1 MKFNVN
7 QQDLQQALNYCQGVI
22 EKRSTLPILS
32 NILLDVSNSK
42 LIITATD
49 LDLIFVHQLNNIEV
63 LEEGK
68 TTTTSSIMYD
78 IVRKFSS
85 GKKINLSLTD
95 ISKLQVESEKSIFN
109 LNCISATEFPLTD
122 ENFNEN
128 EFVIKSKQ
136 LLKLLNKCKFS
147 VSNDETRHYLSGIY
161 FHQTEVEDKNYLTA
175 VATDSHRMSIS
186 KIRLDQKIDFEPII
200 LPKKTIFQLC
210 SLLDSYDGDVKVS
223 NLKSKIKFELNN
235 SILISKLIDGKFPNY
250 IQVIPKNNQKKLE
263 IDLKLFLNSVDR
275 VASVSLD
282 KKDGVKFN
290 LSKDILDLSVNNT
303 NSGDGKE
310 TLNVKFDHDLE
321 ISIEADQS
329 YGNGF
334 LLPLGPLREL
344 PSRLN
349 QVDFKVYH
357 TYTERNQNYT
367 MKYVIDELENPYHG
381 VSIKLCKWA
390 NEKVI
395 HAISAIGSP
404 KRFYNL
410 LEQSGFILANT
421 TSLLDHEHIPRSY
434 FEETKE
440 STIFITEKDATKL
453 KNYSNPKIWVVKV
466 KMVLNKPINKLIEE
480 KIAPLVK
487 PVC

>member
-32 NILLDVSNSK
+32 NILLDASNSK
-42 LIITATD
+42 LTITATD
-49 LDLIFVHQLNNIEV
+49 LDLIFIHQLNNVEI

-78 IVRKFSS
+78 IIRKFSS
-85 GKKINLSLTD
+85 GKKINLSLTN

-109 LNCISATEFPLTD
+109 LNCISETEFPLTD
-122 ENFNEN
+122 ENFNQN

-186 KIRLDQKIDFEPII
+186 KIRLDKKIDFDPII

-223 NLKSKIKFELNN
+223 NIKSKSKFELNS

-290 LSKDILDLSVNNT
+290 LSKDKLDLSVNNT

-310 TLNVKFDHDLE
+310 SLNVKFDHDLE
-321 ISIEADQS
+321 ISF
-329 YGNGF
+329 N
-334 LLPLGPLREL
+334 
-344 PSRLN
+344 SRYLIDIAS
-349 QVDFKVYH
+349 QLDG
-357 TYTERNQNYT
+357 ERVEIFFNDT
-367 MKYVIDELENPYHG
+367 
-381 VSIKLCKWA
+381 
-390 NEKVI
+390 
-395 HAISAIGSP
+395 GSP
-404 KRFYNL
+404 ALIKDPGDFD
-410 LEQSGFILANT
+410 S
-421 TSLLDHEHIPRSY
+421 
-434 FEETKE
+434 
-440 STIFITEKDATKL
+440 IFVIMPMKG
-453 KNYSNPKIWVVKV
+453 
-466 KMVLNKPINKLIEE
+466 
-480 KIAPLVK
+480 
-487 PVC
+487 

>member
-7 QQDLQQALNYCQGVI
+7 QQDLQEALNYCQGVI

-32 NILLDVSNSK
+32 NILLDASNSK
-42 LIITATD
+42 LKITATD
-49 LDLIFVHQLNNIEV
+49 LDLIFMHQLNNIEI

-78 IVRKFSS
+78 IIRKFAS

-122 ENFNEN
+122 ENFNQN
-128 EFVIKSKQ
+128 EFTIKSKH

-161 FHQTEVEDKNYLTA
+161 FHQSQVEDKNYLTA

-186 KIRLDQKIDFEPII
+186 KIRINEKIEFDPII

-210 SLLDSYDGDVKVS
+210 SLLDNYDGDVKVS
-223 NLKSKIKFELNN
+223 NVKSKIKFELNN

-250 IQVIPKNNQKKLE
+250 VQVIPKNNQKKLE
-263 IDLKLFLNSVDR
+263 IDLKLFLSSVDR

-290 LSKDILDLSVNNT
+290 LSKDILNLSVNNT

-310 TLNVKFDHDLE
+310 TLNVKFEHDLE
-321 ISIEADQS
+321 ISFNSRYLIDVASQLDGERIEIFFND
-329 YGNGF
+329 
-334 LLPLGPLREL
+334 
-344 PSRLN
+344 
-349 QVDFKVYH
+349 
-357 TYTERNQNYT
+357 T
-367 MKYVIDELENPYHG
+367 
-381 VSIKLCKWA
+381 
-390 NEKVI
+390 
-395 HAISAIGSP
+395 GSP
-404 KRFYNL
+404 ALIKDPGDFD
-410 LEQSGFILANT
+410 S
-421 TSLLDHEHIPRSY
+421 
-434 FEETKE
+434 
-440 STIFITEKDATKL
+440 IF
-453 KNYSNPKIWVVKV
+453 VVMPMKG
-466 KMVLNKPINKLIEE
+466 
-480 KIAPLVK
+480 
-487 PVC
+487 

>member
-32 NILLDVSNSK
+32 NILLNAQNSK
-42 LIITATD
+42 LTITATD
-49 LDLIFVHQLNNIEV
+49 LDLIFIHQINDIEV
-63 LEEGK
+63 IEEGN

-85 GKKINLSLTD
+85 GKKINLNLTD
-95 ISKLQVESEKSIFN
+95 VSKLHLESDKSIFN
-109 LNCISATEFPLTD
+109 LNCISASEFPLTN
-122 ENFNEN
+122 ENFDQN
-128 EFVIKSKQ
+128 EFLIKSKQ

-161 FHQTEVEDKNYLTA
+161 LHQTEVDDKNYLTA

-186 KIRLDQKIDFEPII
+186 KIRLDKKIDFEPII

-210 SLLDSYDGDVKVS
+210 SLLDNYDGDVKIS
-223 NLKSKIKFELNN
+223 NMKSKIKFELSN

-290 LSKDILDLSVNNT
+290 LSKNILNLSVNNT

-310 TLNVKFDHDLE
+310 TIAINFDHELE
-321 ISIEADQS
+321 ISFNSRYLIDVASQLDGDKIEI
-329 YGNGF
+329 F
-334 LLPLGPLREL
+334 LND
-344 PSRLN
+344 S
-349 QVDFKVYH
+349 
-357 TYTERNQNYT
+357 
-367 MKYVIDELENPYHG
+367 
-381 VSIKLCKWA
+381 
-390 NEKVI
+390 
-395 HAISAIGSP
+395 GSP
-404 KRFYNL
+404 ALIKDPGDFD
-410 LEQSGFILANT
+410 S
-421 TSLLDHEHIPRSY
+421 
-434 FEETKE
+434 
-440 STIFITEKDATKL
+440 IF
-453 KNYSNPKIWVVKV
+453 VVMPMKG
-466 KMVLNKPINKLIEE
+466 
-480 KIAPLVK
+480 
-487 PVC
+487 

>member
-32 NILLDVSNSK
+32 NILLDASNSK
-42 LIITATD
+42 LTITATD
-49 LDLIFVHQLNNIEV
+49 LDLIFIHQLNNVEI

-78 IVRKFSS
+78 IIRKFNS

-95 ISKLQVESEKSIFN
+95 ISKLQVECEKSIFN

-122 ENFNEN
+122 ENFNQN
-128 EFVIKSKQ
+128 EFIIKSKQ

-161 FHQTEVEDKNYLTA
+161 LHQTEVEDKNYLTA

-186 KIRLDQKIDFEPII
+186 KIRLEEKIDFDPII

-223 NLKSKIKFELNN
+223 NVKSKIKFELNN

-290 LSKDILDLSVNNT
+290 LSKDTLDLSVNNT

-310 TLNVKFDHDLE
+310 TLSVKFDHDLE
-321 ISIEADQS
+321 ISF
-329 YGNGF
+329 N
-334 LLPLGPLREL
+334 
-344 PSRLN
+344 SRYL
-349 QVDFKVYH
+349 
-357 TYTERNQNYT
+357 
-367 MKYVIDELENPYHG
+367 IDVASQLDGDRVEIFFNDT
-381 VSIKLCKWA
+381 
-390 NEKVI
+390 
-395 HAISAIGSP
+395 GSP
-404 KRFYNL
+404 ALIKDPSDFD
-410 LEQSGFILANT
+410 S
-421 TSLLDHEHIPRSY
+421 
-434 FEETKE
+434 
-440 STIFITEKDATKL
+440 IF
-453 KNYSNPKIWVVKV
+453 VVMPMKG
-466 KMVLNKPINKLIEE
+466 
-480 KIAPLVK
+480 
-487 PVC
+487 